1 METTTIVMSATQH
14 AYARTL
20 APTFGFQGIALPIVG
35 QKFRQRPATSRTDLR
50 HRTP

>member
-14 AYARTL
+14 AFARTL
-20 APTFGFQGIALPIVG
+20 APTFGYQGTTLPIVG
-35 QKFRQRPATSRTDLR
+35 QGFRPRSATPRTDLR